1 MTFLTS
7 SVKWLEKNW
16 KHGGADALHERCGA
30 NANIEAGEVVLE
42 LEPGGGDLKDET
54 AKSTTLDVENLRRN
68 IVLGLELLGE
78 PYRSYSG
85 NLQGPENH
93 FDKLSIVWGA
103 ESLLKHLLGDVTL
116 TAVGPLIVPNVRE
129 LSGPY
134 EWGL

>member
-1 MTFLTS
+1 
-7 SVKWLEKNW
+7 
-16 KHGGADALHERCGA
+16 
-30 NANIEAGEVVLE
+30 
-42 LEPGGGDLKDET
+42 
-54 AKSTTLDVENLRRN
+54 
-68 IVLGLELLGE
+68 VLGLELLGE

-129 LSGPY
+129 LSGPD